1 MLAARL
7 SAIAFV
13 SVLVSSQV
21 ASAEDDCKCLAI
33 AGDLSGALQVEVARA
48 DSLYM
53 RGDFSGAF
61 NIYARAYAE
70 GRASALLFAQGL
82 AKWRMGDNE
91 DARRWFDAYLKVEGQ
106 IAYRARAE
114 VYLRQLGGPLPTVG
128 GAVGGVV
135 GGGLGLTNKVGGTLG
150 IDGVTRPVTGTVGG
164 VTGEV
169 TGRLDGDIKP
179 PKVAKGAAIV
189 LGVVAIAAVG
199 AVSIHMIAAGIKDD
213 ISLDAKFDAGLG
225 LSGVTVGI
233 TAIYLYGLT
242 AATGTVGAAGGLRC
256 ETPPAKNTHRPIIA
270 PIALPGGGGIAT
282 AMTF

>member
-21 ASAEDDCKCLAI
+21 ASAEEDCKCLAI
-33 AGDLSGALQVEVARA
+33 AGDLSGALQAEVARA

-53 RGDFSGAF
+53 RGDFGGAF

-82 AKWRMGDNE
+82 AKWRMNDDD
-91 DARRWFDAYLKVEGQ
+91 DARRLFDAYLKVEGQ
-106 IAYRARAE
+106 LAYRVRAE
-114 VYLRQLGGPLPTVG
+114 VYLKQLGGPLPTVG
-128 GAVGGVV
+128 GAVGG
-135 GGGLGLTNKVGGTLG
+135 GLGLTNKVGGAVG

-169 TGRLDGDIKP
+169 TGRLDGDVKP

-199 AVSIHMIAAGIKDD
+199 AVGIHMIAAGIKDD
-213 ISLDAKFDAGLG
+213 ISLDAKFDVGLG

-242 AATGTVGAAGGLRC
+242 AATGAAGGLRC
-256 ETPPAKNTHRPIIA
+256 ETPVKHRPIVA
-270 PIALPGGGGIAT
+270 PIALPGGGGLAT